1 MLHAKYL
8 GSIGIHA
15 QQFLWGRPVPLG
27 YNGAYVRTPQLRYC
41 NSQDIIYRVGAMLEH
56 GSLDIDGVDEIQ
68 AHRHAMRHSAAH
80 VMADAVLKLFP
91 EAKMGIGPPTH
102 DGFYYDFEVSR
113 PFTPEDLEE
122 IEKLMKETI
131 ESGFPFKKEDLSRAD
146 AEAMFSDQPYKIELI
161 EGLPEDA
168 VISIYRHDNFVDLC
182 QGPHVHGTSD
192 IPAMKLLSVAGAYW
206 RGDEKRPMLQRIYG
220 TAFESESGLEEHLQR
235 LEEAERRDHRT
246 LGRQLNLFSV
256 HDEIGPGL
264 IVWHPKGG
272 RVRSLV
278 EDYWKNLHY
287 RLGYDVV
294 YSPHIGRAQLW
305 ETSGHLDFY
314 QENMYAPVEVDDQQ
328 YYLKPMNCP
337 FHISIFKNALH
348 SYRELP
354 LRFAELGTVYR
365 YERSGVLHGLMR
377 VRGFTQD
384 DAHIF
389 CTPDQVEDEIGGVL
403 ELTFE
408 LLDAF
413 GFEEF
418 SIALSTRPEK
428 YVGDLDMWEHATA
441 SLEGALQKRG
451 LPFTIDDGGG
461 AFYGP
466 KIDINITD
474 ALGRGWQC
482 TTVQFDFNLPQRF
495 DLTYQDSEGGR
506 SQPYMV
512 HRAILGSM
520 ERFLGVLI
528 EHYGGAFPLW
538 LAPVQAVLIPIADRH
553 IEYCKSVSSQLE
565 SAGFRIE
572 VDTRGERMNQKIR
585 TAQMQ
590 KVPYMLVAGDREE
603 EAGAVAVRHR
613 DGEDLGAM
621 PLRDFVS
628 RLAEESQ
635 IPIRTT
641 K

>member
-1 MLHAKYL
+1 ML
-8 GSIGIHA
+8 
-15 QQFLWGRPVPLG
+15 
-27 YNGAYVRTPQLRYC
+27 
-41 NSQDIIYRVGAMLEH
+41 DH
-56 GSLDIDGVDEIQ
+56 GSLDTEGLDEAQ
-68 AHRHAMRHSAAH
+68 AHRQAMRHSAAH

-91 EAKMGIGPPTH
+91 EAKMGIGPPIEN
-102 DGFYYDFEVSR
+102 GFYYDFEVSR

-122 IEKLMKETI
+122 IEKLMNETI
-131 ESGFPFKKEDLSRAD
+131 KTGHVFQREDLTRAA
-146 AEAMFSDQPYKIELI
+146 AETMFSDQPYKIELI

-168 VISIYRHDNFVDLC
+168 TISVYRHDQFVDLC
-182 QGPHVHGTSD
+182 QGPHVQGTSD

-220 TAFESESGLEEHLQR
+220 TAWDSEEELTAHLEQ
-235 LEEAERRDHRT
+235 LEEAERRDHRV
-246 LGRQLNLFSV
+246 LGRQLNLYSV

-294 YSPHIGRAQLW
+294 YSPHIGKAQLW
-305 ETSGHLDFY
+305 ETSGHLGFY
-314 QENMYAPVEVDDQQ
+314 SDNMFSPVEVDDQQ

-337 FHISIFKNALH
+337 FHIQIYRSALH

-389 CTPDQVEDEIGGVL
+389 CTPDQVEDEVGGVL

-413 GFEEF
+413 GFKDY

-428 YVGDLDMWEHATA
+428 YVGDLNMWEHATQ
-441 SLEGALQKRG
+441 SLKVALEKRG
-451 LPFTIDDGGG
+451 LPFTEDEGGG

-474 ALGRGWQC
+474 ALGRAWQC
-482 TTVQFDFNLPQRF
+482 TTVQFDFNLPERF
-495 DLTYQDSEGGR
+495 ELTYQDADGGR

-528 EHYGGAFPLW
+528 EHYGGSFPLW
-538 LAPVQAVLIPIADRH
+538 LAPVQAILIPIADRH
-553 IEYCKSVSSQLE
+553 IEYCESVATTMSA
-565 SAGFRIE
+565 AGFRVE
-572 VDTRGERMNQKIR
+572 VDTRGERMGQKIR

-590 KVPYMLVAGDREE
+590 KVPYMLVAGDREA
-603 EAGAVAVRHR
+603 EANAVAVRNR
-613 DGEDLGAM
+613 DGEDIGAIA
-621 PLRDFVS
+621 LHDFMAK
-628 RLAEESQ
+628 LAEESQ
-635 IPIRTT
+635 IP
-641 K
+641 KGNSE